1 MGVLSWIAAAATSA
15 AGGFITAVCGFGM
28 GPVTMSVLPY
38 VLPYSRAGAV
48 TGLFGLVLGL
58 IIVWKGWRYINV
70 KTLLPCAVAGLLSS
84 SLAAGLSAGAAEKIM
99 LRGLGVLLMLLSV
112 YSVFF
117 SGRIRIRATP
127 LNGFLAGTIGGTL
140 TGMFSVGGPPIAIY
154 MLAAAESND
163 EYRST
168 LNAYFSIVNVCAAV
182 SRFFA
187 GSLTGGDFLAFLK
200 LLAFLGLG
208 MWAGDGVFHRLD
220 ATKLRKA
227 VYAYLFTAGL
237 SMILR

>member
-1 MGVLSWIAAAATSA
+1 
-15 AGGFITAVCGFGM
+15 
-28 GPVTMSVLPY
+28 
-38 VLPYSRAGAV
+38 
-48 TGLFGLVLGL
+48 
-58 IIVWKGWRYINV
+58 
-70 KTLLPCAVAGLLSS
+70 
-84 SLAAGLSAGAAEKIM
+84 
-99 LRGLGVLLMLLSV
+99 
-112 YSVFF
+112 
-117 SGRIRIRATP
+117 
-127 LNGFLAGTIGGTL
+127 
-140 TGMFSVGGPPIAIY
+140 MFSVGGPPIAIY

-187 GSLTGGDFLAFLK
+187 GSLTGSDFLAFLK

-208 MWAGDGVFHRLD
+208 MWAGDRVFHRLD

-227 VYAYLFTAGL
+227 VYAYLFAAGL